1 MTGFTTFCTSG
12 VAHLPQPCCDFYMI
26 GDMVPFKDIYPYLN
40 ILILPVPSQH
50 RAKDTILTTYQQ
62 QWEGLT
68 WEKVEVLWMSSLLI
82 VFCAGS
88 YTTGHQGATLTCH
101 FPESRGPVRLDYW
114 VKIPDDLSSPWAQ
127 VRGERF
133 QVNTQIC

>member
-1 MTGFTTFCTSG
+1 MGHWDTGTMGHRDNGTMG
-12 VAHLPQPCCDFYMI
+12 HQHNVWGYGAHLPQPCCDFYMI

-68 WEKVEVLWMSSLLI
+68 WEKVEVL
-82 VFCAGS
+82 
-88 YTTGHQGATLTCH
+88 
-101 FPESRGPVRLDYW
+101 
-114 VKIPDDLSSPWAQ
+114 
-127 VRGERF
+127 
-133 QVNTQIC
+133 